1 MSLGGQAGQREARRL
16 LRQML
21 GGAVL
26 QRCGADRF
34 ALVRGGQGT
43 RTGKPAGQIEA
54 ALVAF
59 LAGRGLLQADAVG
72 GYRISPVGGA
82 WLQRQALPGSAQQ
95 GYADQH
101 RKMIEV
107 DIVADDGRPVR
118 QRINVHAAPLIFLCQ
133 RGLIDATER
142 AAGERLARDF
152 YLAQL
157 TSRLTVDWQA
167 PLTRSRR
174 SAAPTLSEAVL
185 AAKQRLRAALDV
197 VGPEL
202 SGVLMDL
209 CCLELGLE
217 ETEKR
222 LGWPRASA
230 KVVLRLALDRLARHY
245 GLGLCRHSA
254 PIDGYVPKRNNVK
267 I

>member
-1 MSLGGQAGQREARRL
+1 MSLGGEALQREAKRL

-26 QRCGADRF
+26 QRVEGGGFLLIRGA
-34 ALVRGGQGT
+34 Q
-43 RTGKPAGQIEA
+43 KPKSTPSSRQIEA
-54 ALVAF
+54 ELVTAF
-59 LAGRGLLQADAVG
+59 AARGLLQADAAG
-72 GYRISPVGGA
+72 AYRISPAGCA
-82 WLQRQALPGSAQQ
+82 WLQRLGLAGTVQEA
-95 GYADQH
+95 YADQH
-101 RKMIEV
+101 RNM
-107 DIVADDGRPVR
+107 IVADIAEPSGGPVR
-118 QRINVHAAPLIFLCQ
+118 HSINANAAPLTFLCQ

-157 TSRLTVDWQA
+157 TSRLTADWQA
-167 PLTRSRR
+167 PMTRGRR
-174 SAAPTLSEAVL
+174 SAPSAVPEAVL
-185 AAKQRLRAALDV
+185 AAKQRLREALAA

-209 CCLELGLE
+209 CCLEQGLE
-217 ETEKR
+217 VTEKR

-245 GLGLCRHSA
+245 GLGVGRQSA
-254 PIDGYVPKRNNVK
+254 PIEVWRPEKEQC
-267 I
+267 